1 MSAYLEEGCFCDSLF
16 VIGVLILNMRQNMRQ
31 RRSFR
36 RSKRHFWPKYAAN
49 HAAVPFIPPFKTPL
63 LAQICGKTC
72 GNAVHFAVQNGIFGP
87 NMRQNMRR
95 RRSFRRTLVR
105 STMKNGVI
113 FRSGGKLGQ
122 ICLIMLEKGTFRR
135 LFNRANRAPLTN
147 RAHPKTTWKKSLTNF
162 QEITKNLLR

>member
-1 MSAYLEEGCFCDSLF
+1 MTDFSPNFR
-16 VIGVLILNMRQNMRQ
+16 LNIRAPPGIPPDMRQNMRQ

-36 RSKRHFWPKYAAN
+36 RSKRHFGPKYTAN
-49 HAAVPFIPPFKTPL
+49 HAAVD
-63 LAQICGKTC
+63 
-72 GNAVHFAVQNGIFGP
+72 VHFAVQNTAFGP
-87 NMRQNMRR
+87 NMRQNMRLC
-95 RRSFRRTLVR
+95 RSFRRTLVR

-147 RAHPKTTWKKSLTNF
+147 RAHPKMTWKKSLTNF

>member
-1 MSAYLEEGCFCDSLF
+1 MSAINF
-16 VIGVLILNMRQNMRQ
+16 RQNIRAPPGITPGKVPENAQ
-31 RRSFR
+31 TSGKTSGRRLEFR
-36 RSKRHFWPKYAAN
+36 
-49 HAAVPFIPPFKTPL
+49 L
-63 LAQICGKTC
+63 ICGKTC
-72 GNAVHFAVQNGIFGP
+72 GNAVHFAVQNAAFGP
-87 NMRQNMRR
+87 NIRQNMRR

-105 STMKNGVI
+105 STMKKGVI

-162 QEITKNLLR
+162 QEITKNPLR

>member
-1 MSAYLEEGCFCDSLF
+1 MRSRHIRRSENCNIPKTINVLRCLDLLRQYSSHVPQTPGKTSGVAWRSAWKMTGFSPNF
-16 VIGVLILNMRQNMRQ
+16 RLNIRAPPGIPPDMRQNMR
-31 RRSFR
+31 
-36 RSKRHFWPKYAAN
+36 
-49 HAAVPFIPPFKTPL
+49 L
-63 LAQICGKTC
+63 C
-72 GNAVHFAVQNGIFGP
+72 
-87 NMRQNMRR
+87 
-95 RRSFRRTLVR
+95 RSFRRTLVR

-162 QEITKNLLR
+162 QEITKNPLR